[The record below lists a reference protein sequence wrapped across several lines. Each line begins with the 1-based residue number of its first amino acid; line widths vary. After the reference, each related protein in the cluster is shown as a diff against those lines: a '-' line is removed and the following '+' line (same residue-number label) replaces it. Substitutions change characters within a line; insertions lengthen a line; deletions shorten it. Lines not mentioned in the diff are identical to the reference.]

1 MFITIS
7 FQNFKSWKDTGEIE
21 LAPITG
27 FFGTNS
33 SGKSSILQFLL
44 MLKQTMEST
53 DNQRV
58 LNTGDEHSYVELGTI
73 DDISYQHNIPNT
85 MKFTLAWDSSGDL
98 NSISP
103 DDTAHFSWNS
113 ILFSSIIQLEK
124 DNIFIDY
131 MNYLLTNESMDNQGF
146 QFREFTLKKKPKIEP
161 SEYEMK
167 TRKYQLVPY
176 PDREV
181 PPLPAPIKNYGFPSL
196 ASWCYQN
203 TSFLSDLVLAYE
215 KVFQTT
221 YYLGP
226 LRDYPKRTYSW
237 SGEKPQGVGRRG
249 EFAIPALLASRKLSQ
264 LQYGDQTITIEE
276 RIAIW
281 LKELGLI
288 DSFSVQPIAEGRQEY
303 EVRVRRSP
311 NASEVLIT
319 DVGFGVSQI
328 LPVLVLCY
336 YVPEG
341 STIIF
346 EQPEIHLHPSVQA
359 GLADVFIDAM
369 KTRKV
374 QIILESHSEHLLHRL
389 QRRIAEEKDGLTN
402 QDVKLYF
409 CNSAQDG
416 SSNLTAL
423 QIDPFGNIANWP
435 ENFFGDEM
443 GDLFAMTEAAMK
455 RQMVND

>member
-1 MFITIS
+1 MFRAIS
-7 FQNFKSWKDTGEIE
+7 FQNFKSWKDTGNIE

-85 MKFTLAWDSSGDL
+85 IKFTLEWDSSGDL
-98 NSISP
+98 NSTAP
-103 DDTAHFSWNS
+103 DDTTHFSWNE
-113 ILFSSIIQLEK
+113 ILFSSAIQLEK
-124 DNIFIDY
+124 DNIFV
-131 MNYLLTNESMDNQGF
+131 NSMSYALFNDSVGKVSQH
-146 QFREFTLKKKPKIEP
+146 RVFTLEKKPEIEP
-161 SEYEMK
+161 SEYKMA

-203 TSFLSDLVLAYE
+203 TSFLSDLVPAYE

-264 LQYGDQTITIEE
+264 IKYGGQTITIEE

-303 EVRVRRSP
+303 EVRVRRSL

-369 KTRKV
+369 KTRSV

-402 QDVKLYF
+402 QDVNLYF

-416 SSNLTAL
+416 SSNLIPL
-423 QIDPFGNIANWP
+423 EIDPYGNIANWP
-435 ENFFGDEM
+435 PNFFGDEM